1 MKLSPYF
8 KFINGSIFENDQYH
22 LDRFT
27 WDHFTNLVSIFSGE
41 TKVSPQALKNK
52 FDAISNTQTNFL
64 KKENKLTNNKK
75 QNNKKPPAQQFF
87 NDNENND
94 CNRTSKTQIS

>member
-8 KFINGSIFENDQYH
+8 KFINGSIFENGQYH

-41 TKVSPQALKNK
+41 TKVSPQALK
-52 FDAISNTQTNFL
+52 ISLMPSQTH
-64 KKENKLTNNKK
+64 E
-75 QNNKKPPAQQFF
+75 Q
-87 NDNENND
+87 
-94 CNRTSKTQIS
+94 TSSKRRIS